1 MEAGAIAWAAILRGR
16 LDAAAVVP
24 TRDSTALS
32 DEGFEQLVR
41 RHQRRIYRVLL
52 GMLRDTDAAE
62 TLTQECFLR
71 AYRHRNSFRG
81 EASVETWLVR
91 IAINLARD
99 HVKNRRRAFWARLFE
114 RHTRE
119 DEPEGAALEV
129 ATVVASPEQRL
140 AAREEVAAVQ
150 TVVDALPERQREVF
164 LLRFVEEMTLAEIA
178 QATGLEMGT
187 VKSHLH
193 RAVGTVRERMKSRTW
208 HRGHREKRECG
219 KKSKAGI

>member
-1 MEAGAIAWAAILRGR
+1 MEAVAVAWAAILRGR
-16 LDAAAVVP
+16 LDAAGVVP
-24 TRDSTALS
+24 ARDTAALS

-52 GMLRDTDAAE
+52 GMLRDADAAE

-99 HVKNRRRAFWARLFE
+99 HVKSRRRAFWARLFE
-114 RHTRE
+114 RHQRA

-129 ATVVASPEQRL
+129 AATEASPERRL

-150 TVVDALPERQREVF
+150 AMVDALPARQREIF
-164 LLRFVEEMTLAEIA
+164 LLRFVEEMTLEEIA
-178 QATGLEMGT
+178 LATELEMGT

-193 RAVGTVRERMKSRTW
+193 RAVRTVRERMKRS
-208 HRGHREKRECG
+208 
-219 KKSKAGI
+219 